1 MRAFRCRRQKRR
13 PSATVAA
20 ESRID
25 GAVEDGSKAVV
36 NAEVHVVAITGGAL
50 LQPQQDFFGGGLILS
65 KSYLI
70 SDFVVLAE
78 DVEREPLE
86 KANVGIAV
94 ERKSIAIHVIQVLR
108 DVGRS
113 ANRSPR
119 SANTDRRV
127 EGMAGDR
134 FPKFVEDC
142 NLPVLESRH
151 ADRILERQTA
161 FGGLAIR
168 EEIILDGGRSRDR
181 AINVGEAGMIDRR
194 PGAVR
199 PLGAKTF
206 DDKGIEIPAVRVAV
220 HPVDIRD
227 LKGGLVGV

>member
-1 MRAFRCRRQKRR
+1 MRAFRCRRQKRQ

-78 DVEREPLE
+78 DIEREPLE

-94 ERKSIAIHVIQVLR
+94 ERKSIAIQLIQVL
-108 DVGRS
+108 
-113 ANRSPR
+113 
-119 SANTDRRV
+119 
-127 EGMAGDR
+127 
-134 FPKFVEDC
+134 
-142 NLPVLESRH
+142 
-151 ADRILERQTA
+151 
-161 FGGLAIR
+161 
-168 EEIILDGGRSRDR
+168 
-181 AINVGEAGMIDRR
+181 
-194 PGAVR
+194 
-199 PLGAKTF
+199 
-206 DDKGIEIPAVRVAV
+206 
-220 HPVDIRD
+220 
-227 LKGGLVGV
+227 